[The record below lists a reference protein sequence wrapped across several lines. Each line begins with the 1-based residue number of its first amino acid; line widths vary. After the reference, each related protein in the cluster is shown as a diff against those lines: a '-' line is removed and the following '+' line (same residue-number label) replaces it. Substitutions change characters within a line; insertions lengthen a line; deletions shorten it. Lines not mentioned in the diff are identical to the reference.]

1 MDYVRTVVSTLILSI
16 IVRVIKNGELKLSL
30 VDAYLSKK
38 RGGFVTPEPAKV
50 STPESR
56 LAAPGLNAHH
66 DQIVFITP
74 SVPHSVSWH
83 VPIIEPSPSISPVST
98 CIKTK

>member
-1 MDYVRTVVSTLILSI
+1 VSTLILSI

-38 RGGFVTPEPAKV
+38 KGRGCVTPEPAKV
-50 STPESR
+50 STPESS

-74 SVPHSVSWH
+74 TVF
-83 VPIIEPSPSISPVST
+83 PIQSRGMCPLLSHLHPYPQFQLA
-98 CIKTK
+98 

>member
-38 RGGFVTPEPAKV
+38 KGGFVTPEPAKV

-74 SVPHSVSWH
+74 TVF
-83 VPIIEPSPSISPVST
+83 PIQSRGM
-98 CIKTK
+98 CAHY